1 MTKCLLCQE
10 INQERQFF
18 SDILFL
24 KKKRSFLCQDC
35 LDQFEPITGP
45 TCHFC
50 CKKSQST
57 PCSDCLYWQSQGEE
71 VDHQALYHYSDK
83 MAEYFSLYKFHG
95 DYCLRHVFA
104 KQVKLALSAY
114 PDYTIVPI
122 PVSQERYEERGF
134 NQVFGLLDAAEVTYL
149 PILKKYHHQKQSEKS
164 RSERLQTPQFFYIEE
179 KNPLPEKIILVDDI
193 YTTGATIQLAKA
205 LLMKNGAKT
214 IKTFSLSR

>member
-95 DYCLRHVFA
+95 DYCLRHV
-104 KQVKLALSAY
+104 
-114 PDYTIVPI
+114 
-122 PVSQERYEERGF
+122 
-134 NQVFGLLDAAEVTYL
+134 
-149 PILKKYHHQKQSEKS
+149 
-164 RSERLQTPQFFYIEE
+164 
-179 KNPLPEKIILVDDI
+179 
-193 YTTGATIQLAKA
+193 
-205 LLMKNGAKT
+205 
-214 IKTFSLSR
+214 

>member
-1 MTKCLLCQE
+1 MSKCLMCQE
-10 INQERQFF
+10 GVQERQLF
-18 SDILFL
+18 SEILL
-24 KKKRSFLCQDC
+24 LSRKKGSLCPDC
-35 LDQFEPITGP
+35 LLGFEPISSSI
-45 TCHFC
+45 CQFC
-50 CKKSQST
+50 CKKSQKT
-57 PCSDCLYWQSQGEE
+57 PCSDCLYWESQGKE
-71 VDHQALYHYSDK
+71 VNHQALYHYNDK
-83 MAEYFSLYKFHG
+83 MMEYFSLYKFHG
-95 DYCLRHVFA
+95 DYLLRKVFA
-104 KQVKLALSAY
+104 KEVKLALSAY